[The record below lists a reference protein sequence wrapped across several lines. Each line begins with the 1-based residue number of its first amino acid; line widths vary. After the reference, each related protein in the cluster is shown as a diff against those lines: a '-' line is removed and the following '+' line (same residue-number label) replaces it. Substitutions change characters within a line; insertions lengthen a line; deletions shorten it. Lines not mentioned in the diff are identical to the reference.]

1 MINSPYYLAKYVF
14 KKTVHALT
22 LDPFYIKNFY
32 KYDSGGK
39 NKYYG
44 SKDQRE
50 NIPYRIFYSFVLY
63 LIILRGAYNL
73 IKSKELLIGDVGCTP
88 TTLSKT
94 NCFSICFTACSQATS
109 DEALSF
115 EIFEFLFIIFAP
127 SFEAYFKILLESL
140 LTQVLEIFFDFNDA
154 LIDQKINGLPPTFF
168 KFLFLIPFDPPL
180 AKIIECVFI

>member
-1 MINSPYYLAKYVF
+1 MCINVF

-73 IKSKELLIGDVGCTP
+73 IKSKEINIINLVLLLFLYQVIVLGWMG
-88 TTLSKT
+88 T
-94 NCFSICFTACSQATS
+94 NRY
-109 DEALSF
+109 LM
-115 EIFEFLFIIFAP
+115 P
-127 SFEAYFKILLESL
+127 ILIYSS
-140 LTQVLEIFFDFNDA
+140 IFFSFGIFPKKNY
-154 LIDQKINGLPPTFF
+154 
-168 KFLFLIPFDPPL
+168 
-180 AKIIECVFI
+180 

>member
-1 MINSPYYLAKYVF
+1 MLQDMKNWAIRNNIILNNPNTYSVMNIVTNKEDEIKFLNYLQRTSLEIMINSPYYLAKYVF

-73 IKSKELLIGDVGCTP
+73 IKSKEINIINLVLLLFLYQVIVLGWMG
-88 TTLSKT
+88 T
-94 NCFSICFTACSQATS
+94 NRY
-109 DEALSF
+109 LM
-115 EIFEFLFIIFAP
+115 P
-127 SFEAYFKILLESL
+127 ILIYSS
-140 LTQVLEIFFDFNDA
+140 IFFSFGIFPKKNY
-154 LIDQKINGLPPTFF
+154 
-168 KFLFLIPFDPPL
+168 
-180 AKIIECVFI
+180 